1 MAVFLLISLSCFA
14 ANVHTGAAMPAAS
27 YTYGLQQNATHPV
40 QMLNGQP
47 PVGYA
52 GATGT
57 YIPVQATAGLELPV
71 RFMTPPSIALVSSGS
86 IEIEPNSTTMG
97 SGTAG
102 AVPTTPLGILL
113 HLSDGTN
120 IQQWLTA
127 VILGDGINGNNT
139 GAVTP
144 WMYNGTTWDRVRGN
158 ASDGLLV
165 RSTDAEAAIATAITD
180 INILNASLTQSL
192 TQIENAASATTAKI
206 DSESIKMLTTIAT
219 MSSNFSASATAN
231 PTSAWATMLGLSD
244 NSAIQRW
251 FTALVIGDGVNG
263 NNTAAIAPWVFN
275 GSTFDRMRGNAS
287 DGIFVSEV
295 LCVNI
300 STATLTI
307 TSTSQDVSALTD
319 RKWISFQNQGTQ
331 TVCIHPNG
339 TPAVY
344 GSGRLLYPQ
353 GSITYNNIDD
363 SVKFSL
369 VCDTALSSSVFVEQG
384 VK

>member
-1 MAVFLLISLSCFA
+1 MYRTSKSIAAIMAVFLLISLSCFA
-14 ANVHTGAAMPAAS
+14 DNVHTGAAMPAAS

-47 PVGYA
+47 PVGYS

-71 RFMTPPSIALVSSGS
+71 RFVTPPSIALVSSGS
-86 IEIEPNSTTMG
+86 IEIEPNSSTMG

-102 AVPTTPLGILL
+102 VVPTTPLGILL

-127 VILGDGINGNNT
+127 VILGDGT
-139 GAVTP
+139 
-144 WMYNGTTWDRVRGN
+144 
-158 ASDGLLV
+158 
-165 RSTDAEAAIATAITD
+165 
-180 INILNASLTQSL
+180 
-192 TQIENAASATTAKI
+192 
-206 DSESIKMLTTIAT
+206 
-219 MSSNFSASATAN
+219 
-231 PTSAWATMLGLSD
+231 
-244 NSAIQRW
+244 
-251 FTALVIGDGVNG
+251 NG
-263 NNTAAIAPWVFN
+263 NNTAAVAPWVFN

-295 LCVNI
+295 LCVDI

-307 TSTSQDVSALTD
+307 TATSQDVSVLTN

-363 SVKFSL
+363 SVAFSL
-369 VCDTALSSSVFVEQG
+369 ICDTGLSSSVFVEQG